1 LRSKVL
7 EDLELAPNV
16 FAIGSL
22 TGDSLIRFAYG
33 SCTYA
38 AARIMTSAP
47 HAERDS
53 QQQQQQQQQQVNGF
67 MKPSAPSV
75 SRLQEGRTAA
85 RVMNGLDGH
94 QRRDSSHE

>member
-38 AARIMTSAP
+38 AARIMASAP

-53 QQQQQQQQQQVNGF
+53 QQQQQVNGS

-94 QRRDSSHE
+94 HRRDPSHE